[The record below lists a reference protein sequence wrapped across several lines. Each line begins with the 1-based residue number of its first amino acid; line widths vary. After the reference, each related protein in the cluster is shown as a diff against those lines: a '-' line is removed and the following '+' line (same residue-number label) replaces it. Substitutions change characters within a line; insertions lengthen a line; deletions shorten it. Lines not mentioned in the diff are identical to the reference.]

1 MTPGESSPTPTPTST
16 PPDQRLLEQ
25 VMACDAFL
33 HSSSARDRITPTPA
47 HSTAADDRGRSRLLL
62 LLTML
67 DAADATTDAPG
78 GENADRGRQAPR
90 ENRLLLGRFELID
103 EIGSGGFGFVIR
115 AWDLRLGREV
125 ALKMPLPERV
135 LGLGDVRRFL
145 KEARAAARL
154 DHPHIVRVYDAA
166 ELGPFGYY
174 IASEYCAGPN
184 LRRWLR
190 SQNELVPG
198 RLAARWLANLAD
210 AAQHAHDRGILHR
223 DIKPDNVILTCAS
236 GPDEFIPR
244 LTDFGLAKM
253 IEEPGDES
261 KSGAR
266 MGTPHYMAPEQAAG
280 LKSEVGPATDVYGLR
295 ATFYELLTGR
305 PPFRGENDASTL
317 RLVLEAEPVAP
328 RTLRPG
334 LPRDLET
341 ICLKCLRKEP
351 ARRYTSAASLRADL
365 ERFLASRSRAGC
377 PRRGSGRTAWPAAGR
392 DTPRFWPL
400 P

>member
-1 MTPGESSPTPTPTST
+1 M
-16 PPDQRLLEQ
+16 
-25 VMACDAFL
+25 
-33 HSSSARDRITPTPA
+33 
-47 HSTAADDRGRSRLLL
+47 
-62 LLTML
+62 
-67 DAADATTDAPG
+67 
-78 GENADRGRQAPR
+78 
-90 ENRLLLGRFELID
+90 ID

-135 LGLGDVRRFL
+135 LGPGDVRRFL

-261 KSGAR
+261 KSGAGWVR
-266 MGTPHYMAPEQAAG
+266 PTTWPPS
-280 LKSEVGPATDVYGLR
+280 KPR
-295 ATFYELLTGR
+295 A
-305 PPFRGENDASTL
+305 
-317 RLVLEAEPVAP
+317 
-328 RTLRPG
+328 
-334 LPRDLET
+334 
-341 ICLKCLRKEP
+341 
-351 ARRYTSAASLRADL
+351 
-365 ERFLASRSRAGC
+365 
-377 PRRGSGRTAWPAAGR
+377 
-392 DTPRFWPL
+392 
-400 P
+400 

>member
-1 MTPGESSPTPTPTST
+1 MIPAETRPTPTPTS
-16 PPDQRLLEQ
+16 PDQRLLDQ
-25 VMACDAFL
+25 VMACDAFV
-33 HSSSARDRITPTPA
+33 HSSSVRDRIDATPPL
-47 HSTAADDRGRSRLLL
+47 STETENRGRSRLLL

-78 GENADRGRQAPR
+78 GEGADRGQQAPL
-90 ENRLLLGRFELID
+90 EKRLLLGRFEVID

-135 LGLGDVRRFL
+135 LGPGDVRRFL